1 MMLPTHRM
9 LRGFLVCVL
18 SAALFF
24 TQTSQSFAQAGRMK
38 ILRDAEI
45 EALLRDYARPILNAA
60 KLGNAGTVEF
70 VIVND
75 RSFNAFVA
83 DSHRIFITVGALL
96 DAKTPNEI
104 IGVLA
109 HETGHIAGGHL
120 ARMREQLR
128 NAQTMSIVGMLLGVA
143 AVAAGAAAGAN
154 GNSLSGAATGL
165 AAGGLGIGQR
175 TLLAYQ
181 RTEEQAADRAA
192 INFLNATHQSGR
204 GMITTFKRFEEDSVF
219 MRTADPYAQSHPM
232 PHDRIANLEGLV
244 EASPYKAALDPP
256 ALQMRHELMRAK
268 ISGYLETP
276 QQVARRY
283 PGDALPARYARA
295 ISLSQNAQGSAGLR
309 EMDALIA
316 AQPDNPYFHEL
327 KAQTLLENSRPR
339 EAVAPYKR
347 ALELSPGSALIRVG
361 LGRALVASED
371 KSRLDEAIRELER
384 AIIQDPHSD
393 AYQFLA
399 MAYGSKGDSGR
410 AALVT
415 AEGHFENKA
424 YDLAKTAA
432 QHAKQLLPP
441 NSPGWLKADDILI
454 LKTPNAASQASGRI
468 AGPSLALRAFGARI
482 APPEQFA
489 GLRPSRLTPP
499 P

>member
-1 MMLPTHRM
+1 MMPSTHRM
-9 LRGFLVCVL
+9 LRGFVACAL
-18 SAALFF
+18 SASLFF
-24 TQTSQSFAQAGRMK
+24 TQTSQGFAQNVRMK

-60 KLGNAGTVEF
+60 KLGNAGNVEF

-128 NAQTMSIVGMLLGVA
+128 NAQTASIVGMLLGVA
-143 AVAAGAAAGAN
+143 AVAAGAAAGAS
-154 GNSLSGAATGL
+154 GNSLSGAATGIM
-165 AAGGLGIGQR
+165 AGGMGIGQR

-192 INFLNATHQSGR
+192 INFLNATRQSGR
-204 GMITTFKRFEEDSVF
+204 GMITTFKRFEEDSMF
-219 MRTADPYAQSHPM
+219 SARNADPYAQSHPM
-232 PHDRIANLEGLV
+232 PHDRIANLQGLV
-244 EASPYKAALDPP
+244 EASPYKNALDPP
-256 ALQMRHELMRAK
+256 ALQARHDLMRAK
-268 ISGYLETP
+268 ISGYLETS

-283 PGDALPARYARA
+283 PGNSINARYAHA
-295 ISLSQNAQGSAGLR
+295 ISLSQNAQTSAALN

-316 AQPDNPYFHEL
+316 AQPGNPYFHEL
-327 KAQTLLENSRPR
+327 KAQTLLENARPR
-339 EAVAPYKR
+339 EAIAPYRR
-347 ALELSPGSALIRVG
+347 ALELNPSSALIRTG

-371 KSRLDEAIRELER
+371 KNQLDEAVRQLER
-384 AIIQDPHSD
+384 ATIQDPHSE

-399 MAYGSKGDSGR
+399 MAYGAKGDAGH

-415 AEGHFENKA
+415 AQGHFENKA
-424 YDLAKTAA
+424 YDLAKSSA

-441 NSPGWLKADDILI
+441 NSPGWLKADDII
-454 LKTPNAASQASGRI
+454 NFKKPKDNS
-468 AGPSLALRAFGARI
+468 
-482 APPEQFA
+482 
-489 GLRPSRLTPP
+489 
-499 P
+499 

>member
-1 MMLPTHRM
+1 M
-9 LRGFLVCVL
+9 LRGFAACALSFALV
-18 SAALFF
+18 F
-24 TQTSQSFAQAGRMK
+24 TQASQGFAQNARMK

-83 DSHRIFITVGALL
+83 DSHRIFVTVGALL

-120 ARMREQLR
+120 ARQREQLR

-143 AVAAGAAAGAN
+143 AVAAGAA
-154 GNSLSGAATGL
+154 SGASGSNIGGAGTGL
-165 AAGGLGIGQR
+165 MAGGMGIGQR

-204 GMITTFKRFEEDSVF
+204 GMITTFKRFEDESMF
-219 MRTADPYAQSHPM
+219 SARHADPYAQSHPM
-232 PHDRIANLEGLV
+232 PHDRIANLQGLV
-244 EASPYKAALDPP
+244 ESSPYKGTLDPP
-256 ALQMRHELMRAK
+256 ALQARHDLMRAK
-268 ISGYLETP
+268 ISGYLETA

-283 PGDALPARYARA
+283 PANSIPARYARA
-295 ISLSQNAQGSAGLR
+295 ISLSQNAQLMPALR
-309 EMDALIA
+309 EMDGLIA
-316 AQPDNPYFHEL
+316 EQPGNSYFLEL

-339 EAVAPYKR
+339 EAVAPYRR
-347 ALELSPGSALIRVG
+347 ALDLNPNSALIRTG

-371 KSRLDEAIRELER
+371 KSQLEEAIRQLEH

-399 MAYGSKGDSGR
+399 MAYGMKGDGGR

-415 AEGHFENKA
+415 AQGHFENKA

-441 NSPGWLKADDILI
+441 NSPGWLKADDII
-454 LKTPNAASQASGRI
+454 NFKKPKDDS
-468 AGPSLALRAFGARI
+468 
-482 APPEQFA
+482 
-489 GLRPSRLTPP
+489 
-499 P
+499 